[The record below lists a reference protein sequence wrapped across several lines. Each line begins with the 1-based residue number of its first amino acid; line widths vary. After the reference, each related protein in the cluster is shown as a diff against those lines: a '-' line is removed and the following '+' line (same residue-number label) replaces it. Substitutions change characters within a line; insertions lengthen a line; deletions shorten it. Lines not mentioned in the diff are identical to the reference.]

1 MKCKVIIKEM
11 KKRAYLDFK
20 NQVEYAKHLGV
31 SVALVNSVIN
41 GKKNP
46 TKQILD
52 DLGFEKKTQYV
63 KK

>member
-1 MKCKVIIKEM
+1 MQCEVIIKEM

-20 NQVEYAKHLGV
+20 NQVEYAKYLGV

-41 GKKNP
+41 GKRNP

>member
-1 MKCKVIIKEM
+1 MQCEVIIKEM

-20 NQVEYAKHLGV
+20 NQVEYAKYLGV

-41 GKKNP
+41 GKRSP